1 MNGALK
7 PISTLVTVYTATL
20 NSKVLCIC
28 KIRGTYS
35 GAAKA
40 ARLTEYN
47 AVALNNK
54 P

>member
-1 MNGALK
+1 MNGALE

-20 NSKVLCIC
+20 KSNLLWIC

-40 ARLTEYN
+40 ARLMAYN
-47 AVALNNK
+47 AVTLNNK

>member
-1 MNGALK
+1 MNGALE
-7 PISTLVTVYTATL
+7 PISTLVTAYIATL
-20 NSKVLCIC
+20 NSKVLCIS

-35 GAAKA
+35 GAAEA
-40 ARLTEYN
+40 ARFTEYN